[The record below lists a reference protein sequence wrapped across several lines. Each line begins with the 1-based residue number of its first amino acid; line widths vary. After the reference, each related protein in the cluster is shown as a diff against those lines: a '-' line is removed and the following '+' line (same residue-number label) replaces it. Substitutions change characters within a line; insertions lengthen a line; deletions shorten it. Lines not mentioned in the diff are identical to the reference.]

1 MPSKTVKPNR
11 QEQSKQFDAVYARLC
26 KLLGKHKDKLS
37 VGIEKPGTVWMSVNG
52 ETYRGKPLYYAGVR
66 MGKNYVSYHLVT
78 VYMDKVKMSPEL
90 KKRMQG
96 KGCFNFASI
105 DERLF
110 GELDK
115 LTTEGLKNYSG
126 KMLEKKMDARKKK

>member
-1 MPSKTVKPNR
+1 MPAKTGKA
-11 QEQSKQFDAVYARLC
+11 EQAKQFDAVYARLC

-37 VGIEKPGTVWMSVNG
+37 VGIDKPGTIWMKVTG

-78 VYMDKVKMSPEL
+78 VYMNKVKMSPEL

-96 KGCFNFASI
+96 KGCFNFAAI
-105 DERLF
+105 DEKLF
-110 GELDK
+110 GELNK
-115 LTTEGLKNYSG
+115 LTTDGLKNYSG
-126 KMLEKKMDARKKK
+126 KTLEKKMAAIKRK

>member
-1 MPSKTVKPNR
+1 MQEKTVKPNR
-11 QEQSKQFDAVYARLC
+11 QEQTKQFEAVYARLC
-26 KLLGKHKDKLS
+26 ELLGKHKGTLS
-37 VGIEKPGTVWMSVNG
+37 VGIEKPGTVWMSVIG

-78 VYMDKVKMSPEL
+78 VYMNKVKMSPEL

-96 KGCFNFASI
+96 KGCFNFTSI
-105 DERLF
+105 DEKLF

-115 LTTEGLKNYSG
+115 LTAEGLKNYSG
-126 KMLEKKMDARKKK
+126 KTLEKKMEARKKK

>member
-1 MPSKTVKPNR
+1 MSAKSGKVNNQGQT
-11 QEQSKQFDAVYARLC
+11 KQFEAVYTRLYE
-26 KLLGKHKDKLS
+26 LLRKHKDKLS
-37 VGIEKPGTVWMSVNG
+37 VGIEKPGTIWMSVNG

-78 VYMDKVKMSPEL
+78 VYMNKVRMSPEL

-96 KGCFNFASI
+96 LGCFNFTSI
-105 DERLF
+105 DEKLF
-110 GELDK
+110 GELDR

-126 KMLEKKMDARKKK
+126 KMLEKKMGARKKK

>member
-1 MPSKTVKPNR
+1 MPAKANR
-11 QEQSKQFDAVYARLC
+11 QEQTKQFQAIYARLSE
-26 KLLGKHKDKLS
+26 LLSKHKDKLS
-37 VGIEKPGTVWMSVNG
+37 VGIEKPGTIWMSVNG

-78 VYMDKVKMSPEL
+78 VYMNKARMSPEL

-96 KGCFNFASI
+96 KGCFNFSSI
-105 DERLF
+105 DEKLF
-110 GELDK
+110 GELDR

-126 KMLEKKMDARKKK
+126 KMLEKKMEALKTK

>member
-1 MPSKTVKPNR
+1 MPAKVNR
-11 QEQSKQFDAVYARLC
+11 QEQSKQFEAVYARLLE
-26 KLLGKHKDKLS
+26 LLSKHKEKLS
-37 VGIEKPGTVWMSVNG
+37 VGIEKPGTIWMSVNG

-78 VYMDKVKMSPEL
+78 VYTSKVKMSPEL

-96 KGCFNFASI
+96 LGCFNFTSI
-105 DERLF
+105 DEKLF

-115 LTTEGLKNYSG
+115 LTSDGLKNYSG
-126 KMLEKKMDARKKK
+126 KTLEKKMEARKKK